1 MKKEEYIWYR
11 IKRGETLKE
20 IANKNGM
27 GWERL
32 YNFNLED
39 GFLRDPNILIYVD
52 ESKADGWCINNKQ
65 GILKIPIDI

>member
-1 MKKEEYIWYR
+1 
-11 IKRGETLKE
+11 
-20 IANKNGM
+20 M

-39 GFLRDPNILIYVD
+39 DFLRDPDILIYVD